1 MGIVDEAIE
10 HGVGIGGISNE
21 QMPLVH
27 GELAGD
33 DGGAMTV
40 AIFEDFQEV
49 VTGAGI
55 ERLEPPI
62 IEDQQIDTAKAA
74 QQAWVTTVA
83 AGERQIVEQARDALI
98 EHGAIVATG
107 LVAERRG
114 EPTLADACRAA
125 DQEIDVVVDPTALDK
140 LGEQRAVE
148 TARGAVVDVL
158 DACLLAQL
166 GVAQASGEPFVVPQ
180 RGFTFEQQSKPFGV
194 TEAASLTGGFDV
206 GEGLGHAVEAEGVEA
221 VEGRMGEQGMVS

>member
-10 HGVGIGGISNE
+10 HGVGISGISNE

-27 GELAGD
+27 WELAGD

-49 VTGAGI
+49 VTGTGV
-55 ERLEPPI
+55 ERLESPI

-74 QQAWVTTVA
+74 QQAWMAAVA
-83 AGERQIVEQARDALI
+83 AGERQIVEQSRDALI

-114 EPTLADACRAA
+114 EPTLANAGRAA
-125 DQEIDVVVDPTALDK
+125 DQEIDVVVDPAALDK
-140 LGEQRAVE
+140 LSEQRAVE

-158 DACLLAQL
+158 DARLLAQL
-166 GVAQASGEPFVVPQ
+166 GVAQASGEPVCRAAARLHVRAAAQ
-180 RGFTFEQQSKPFGV
+180 AIRCDRGLRPHRW
-194 TEAASLTGGFDV
+194 LRCRRRPWPCRGGR
-206 GEGLGHAVEAEGVEA
+206 
-221 VEGRMGEQGMVS
+221 GR

>member
-27 GELAGD
+27 GKLAGD

-74 QQAWVTTVA
+74 QQAWVTTVWA
-83 AGERQIVEQARDALI
+83 A
-98 EHGAIVATG
+98 AIKV
-107 LVAERRG
+107 RPR
-114 EPTLADACRAA
+114 
-125 DQEIDVVVDPTALDK
+125 
-140 LGEQRAVE
+140 
-148 TARGAVVDVL
+148 
-158 DACLLAQL
+158 
-166 GVAQASGEPFVVPQ
+166 
-180 RGFTFEQQSKPFGV
+180 
-194 TEAASLTGGFDV
+194 
-206 GEGLGHAVEAEGVEA
+206 
-221 VEGRMGEQGMVS
+221 

>member
-1 MGIVDEAIE
+1 MGIVEEAIE

-74 QQAWVTTVA
+74 PVRRS
-83 AGERQIVEQARDALI
+83 GARP
-98 EHGAIVATG
+98 
-107 LVAERRG
+107 RRRSS
-114 EPTLADACRAA
+114 PTPL
-125 DQEIDVVVDPTALDK
+125 
-140 LGEQRAVE
+140 
-148 TARGAVVDVL
+148 ARGT
-158 DACLLAQL
+158 
-166 GVAQASGEPFVVPQ
+166 
-180 RGFTFEQQSKPFGV
+180 R
-194 TEAASLTGGFDV
+194 
-206 GEGLGHAVEAEGVEA
+206 
-221 VEGRMGEQGMVS
+221 